1 MLLEDKKSLSRRALE
16 MWGGDSSDDSDS
28 VFTKD
33 YTNHQ
38 EPAAAGGVKAVDL
51 ASWIALVE
59 SNHRAFPDLKV
70 EILTQIGEGDRVAT
84 HWRFTATQQGAYQG
98 LAPTGRRVS
107 WTGVQIDRFERGRIA
122 ESWVSWDKY
131 TQFDELGLLLE

>member
-1 MLLEDKKSLSRRALE
+1 MMLEDKKSLSRRALE
-16 MWGGDSSDDSDS
+16 MWGGCNSDDPDS
-28 VFTKD
+28 VFTKS
-33 YTNHQ
+33 YANHQ
-38 EPAAAGGVKAVDL
+38 EPTAAGGAGAVDL

-59 SNHRAFPDLKV
+59 SNHRAFPDLAV

-84 HWRFTATQQGAYQG
+84 HWRFTATQQGAYHG

-107 WTGVQIDRFERGRIA
+107 WTGVQIDRFEHGRIA

-131 TQFDELGLLLE
+131 TQFDELGLLK